1 MTSLLFHMLNTLL
14 LFAVLGETTGAP
26 WRSAFV
32 AALFALHPL
41 HVESVA
47 WISERKD
54 VLSTFLGLL
63 TMWTYVRY
71 VRHSKSRYYF
81 LGLVCFALGLLAKPM
96 LVTLPFVLLLMDYW
110 PLGRLKFE
118 GHEAKAQGSKHAS
131 TRSMVF
137 HLFREKLPL
146 FALALGASLATF
158 LVQRAEGSME
168 ALASIP
174 LKIRLANALVS
185 YVTYMGKMIWPSGL
199 AVFYPYHDVVPLW
212 QAAGAGILVISITAV
227 AVWLSRRF
235 PYLPVGWFWYVGTL
249 VPVIGIVQVGEQ
261 SMADRYT
268 YIPLIGLFIIFA
280 WGLNDLLSA
289 FRYRR
294 LVAVAASTVV
304 VALAVTTWLQTRHWS
319 DSVALFEHTLRVTR
333 DNYVAHINLGSAMAG
348 DGRYEDAIGHIS
360 KALQIKPDYAD
371 GHYNMGVVLAYQ
383 GKYSQ
388 AVSHFLKA
396 IEIKPR
402 FADAHV
408 NLGVTRARQGDL
420 VGAIGD
426 YTKALQIQPVSAQT
440 HNNMGV
446 ALARLGRTQEAIK
459 HFSEALRIAPGYG
472 GAQKNLRISLK
483 KLQAGRA
490 AVTPPATP

>member
-1 MTSLLFHMLNTLL
+1 
-14 LFAVLGETTGAP
+14 
-26 WRSAFV
+26 
-32 AALFALHPL
+32 
-41 HVESVA
+41 
-47 WISERKD
+47 
-54 VLSTFLGLL
+54 
-63 TMWTYVRY
+63 
-71 VRHSKSRYYF
+71 
-81 LGLVCFALGLLAKPM
+81 
-96 LVTLPFVLLLMDYW
+96 
-110 PLGRLKFE
+110 
-118 GHEAKAQGSKHAS
+118 
-131 TRSMVF
+131 
-137 HLFREKLPL
+137 
-146 FALALGASLATF
+146 
-158 LVQRAEGSME
+158 
-168 ALASIP
+168 
-174 LKIRLANALVS
+174 
-185 YVTYMGKMIWPSGL
+185 
-199 AVFYPYHDVVPLW
+199 VPLW
-212 QAAGAGILVISITAV
+212 QTTGAGILVISITAL
-227 AVWLSRRF
+227 AVWLSRRL

-268 YIPLIGLFIIFA
+268 YIPLIGLFIILA
-280 WGLNDLLSA
+280 WALNDLLSA

-304 VALAVTTWLQTRHWS
+304 VALAVTTWLQIRHWS

-333 DNYVAHINLGSAMAG
+333 HNYVAHINLGSAMAGDGRG

-388 AVSHFLKA
+388 AVRHFLKA

-408 NLGVTRARQGDL
+408 NLGVTRCRQGDF

-426 YTKALQIQPVSAQT
+426 YTKALQIQPSSAQT

-472 GAQKNLRISLK
+472 GAQKNLRIALK
-483 KLQAGRA
+483 KLQAGQA
-490 AVTPPATP
+490 AVTPLATP